1 MSKESDLLQPKLTL
15 AELGI
20 QLVLPE
26 LLQYQTQ
33 MCLMLLLILGIHQYI
48 INEHHN
54 EFIQELHKHLVHHIH
69 EVCRSIS
76 QSKGHNS
83 ILIQPIPCSKG
94 CLRNIPLSNLQLMI
108 TRTKMILENTQA
120 PSNWSNR
127 SLITGRGYLF

>member
-20 QLVLPE
+20 QFVLPE

-33 MCLMLLLILGIHQYI
+33 MCRMLLLILGIHQYI

-69 EVCRSIS
+69 EVCMSIS
-76 QSKGHNS
+76 QSKGHNG
-83 ILIQPIPCSKG
+83 ILKQPIPCSKSS
-94 CLRNIPLSNLQLMI
+94 LRNILLPNLHLMI
-108 TRTKMILENTQA
+108 TRTKINLREYT
-120 PSNWSNR
+120 S
-127 SLITGRGYLF
+127 SLQLVKKIINHR